1 MKKSFPEIYIYI
13 YIGSF
18 SIFLFYFLQTR
29 IKLQNGSGTGNE
41 AHRASFFVQLRVRDT
56 RVFLRGCNRF
66 RNCVRKRERS
76 SFGYRKSGL
85 WTIAR
90 LIYRT
95 KWRHRCIEYSSF
107 FFFIREG
114 ERERTIFLSLAK
126 EKSLR
131 LKMKIS
137 SLFFTSFFSKRRIE
151 GARGQ
156 E

>member
-1 MKKSFPEIYIYI
+1 MYI

-29 IKLQNGSGTGNE
+29 IKLQNGSGTRLTAPVSSCNCVY
-41 AHRASFFVQLRVRDT
+41 ATRA
-56 RVFLRGCNRF
+56 FLRGCNRF

-76 SFGYRKSGL
+76 SFGYRKSSGL

-95 KWRHRCIEYSSF
+95 KWRHRCIFEYSSF
-107 FFFIREG
+107 FFFIRE
-114 ERERTIFLSLAK
+114 RENDFLYP
-126 EKSLR
+126 KSLR

-137 SLFFTSFFSKRRIE
+137 SLFFTWE
-151 GARGQ
+151 
-156 E
+156 